1 MAESAIKAEVFA
13 SVRKKK
19 DAPASTPKPRT
30 ALFQEG
36 ENDVNIPT
44 LAAASESV
52 IHDKTAKKISDIN
65 AQLNEPSEHDI
76 TIKGNS
82 SIIIHCLGE
91 SCDASKSPIQ
101 FGSLPN
107 FVGHHSKKDENII
120 FTKMMKPVEI
130 IPKPRTA
137 LLQGGED
144 DEPITPHIIS
154 TPNSCVI
161 SSKTDNSYL
170 NCPVLQFGAIHFDL
184 EHSGNRAKF
193 ASSGLSSNIIFN
205 GAVLLKNEEKKIP
218 RSWRD

>member
-1 MAESAIKAEVFA
+1 
-13 SVRKKK
+13 
-19 DAPASTPKPRT
+19 
-30 ALFQEG
+30 
-36 ENDVNIPT
+36 VNIPT
-44 LAAASESV
+44 FAAASESV
-52 IHDKTAKKISDIN
+52 IRCKEPIKSPMQFGSISNNIFGNNVVMTRGTLAAKKIPDIN

-82 SIIIHCLGE
+82 SVIIHCLGE

-170 NCPVLQFGAIHFDL
+170 NCPILQFGAIHFDL